1 MIENL
6 LSTLRKNSWLAG
18 VTFCMAMIYSCEED
32 MVESRPQLSGDEI
45 VFSVATDSTWQ
56 AMGTASSR
64 AVTKDNS
71 HFLTALGEDS
81 LYISMVEEENHT
93 PVFVAEADSVD
104 SRGASLLSTSFDQ
117 FKLTAF
123 LDVDN
128 TYSEYMMNQVVT
140 RNTSSGE
147 CSYSPVKYWPAD
159 KSQSIHFFGYAQS
172 KETPAISPTFT
183 VTPGATETYTG
194 TFSYTLP
201 EHTDANKDAEAQSDL
216 VFAIT
221 PNQNKESGTVNFDF
235 QHALSAVVFKI
246 GNVPDNVIV
255 NTVTFENVY
264 AAGDCEMKLDGN
276 VVFSW
281 SNPTDVAKKSYSQT
295 LTTTDPVQKDQDIS
309 TVWDETCFMMVP
321 QTLPQDAKLVISITV
336 NGRPYTLDKE
346 LKDIMTSL
354 KWEANKKY
362 TYIISLPDEVK
373 VNVDDDVDAAKKI
386 KSGLE
391 IKNTGLSPIY
401 VRVAIIGNWKN
412 ETTEQIVADWRN
424 SGNSETDDGEFDWG
438 GGVKVDPYNDTTPVR
453 NWLKGSDGFYYYTK
467 ELARGKSVPDT
478 DKLFDTYQLKVQS
491 PPVPNAVLDLT
502 IAVQAMRKEDL
513 QKKDQYGNSLN
524 IWPSEITTIIF
535 ND

>member
-6 LSTLRKNSWLAG
+6 LSTLRKNSWLVGA
-18 VTFCMAMIYSCEED
+18 TFCMAIIYSCEED
-32 MVESRPQLSGDEI
+32 VVESRPQLSGDEI

-93 PVFVAEADSVD
+93 LVFVAEADSVD
-104 SRGASLLSTSFDQ
+104 SRGASLLSTSFNQ

-123 LDVDN
+123 LDINN
-128 TYSEYMMNQVVT
+128 TYSEYMKNQVVT
-140 RNTSSGE
+140 RNTSSGK
-147 CSYSPVKYWPAD
+147 CTYSPIKYWPAD

-172 KETPAISPTFT
+172 KGTPYIEPTFT

-201 EHTDANKDAEAQSDL
+201 EHTDANKDAEAQPDL

-221 PNQNKESGTVNFDF
+221 PNQNKGSGTVNFDF

-246 GNVPDNVIV
+246 GNVPNNVIV
-255 NTVTFENVY
+255 NTVTFKNVY
-264 AAGDCEMKLDGN
+264 GSGRCVMTLNRSDIDFNWSQSGELQDYTQTFDKS
-276 VVFSW
+276 VV
-281 SNPTDVAKKSYSQT
+281 NG
-295 LTTTDPVQKDQDIS
+295 QDINS
-309 TVWDETCFMMVP
+309 VSDETCFMMVP
-321 QTLPQDAKLVISITV
+321 QTFDNDNDATLSIAITV

-373 VNVDDDVDAAKKI
+373 VNVDDKVDKESTHRV
-386 KSGLE
+386 KSDLE
-391 IKNTGLSPIY
+391 ITNTGIAPIY
-401 VRVAIIGNWKN
+401 VRVAMIGNWVDQDN
-412 ETTEQIVADWRN
+412 GDIVADWRN
-424 SGNSETDDGEFDWG
+424 TGDAATDDGTFVWG
-438 GGVKVDPYNDTTPVR
+438 TSGEPQAPSGKNNYIR
-453 NWLKGSDGFYYYTK
+453 NWVKHDGFYYYMQ
-467 ELARGKSVPDT
+467 EIARGASIPAD
-478 DKLFDTYQLKVQS
+478 DLLFETYTLKEDNA
-491 PPVPNAVLDLT
+491 PVPGANLELT
-502 IAVQAMRKEDL
+502 IAVQALRKEDL
-513 QKKDQYGNSLN
+513 QYV
-524 IWPSEITTIIF
+524 WPEAVR
-535 ND
+535 NVLP

>member
-6 LSTLRKNSWLAG
+6 LSTLRKNSWLVGA
-18 VTFCMAMIYSCEED
+18 TFCMAIIYSCEED
-32 MVESRPQLSGDEI
+32 VVESRPQLSGDEI

-71 HFLTALGEDS
+71 HFLTALGEDT

-104 SRGASLLSTSFDQ
+104 SRGASLLSTSFEQ

-123 LDVDN
+123 LDVNN
-128 TYSEYMMNQVVT
+128 TYSEYMKNQVVEKDGT
-140 RNTSSGE
+140 GWK
-147 CSYSPVKYWPAD
+147 YSPIKYWPAD

-172 KETPAISPTFT
+172 KGTPYIEPTFT

-194 TFSYTLP
+194 TFSYTLL
-201 EHTDANKDAEAQSDL
+201 EHPDANKAAEAQPDL

-221 PNQNKESGTVNFDF
+221 PNQNKENGTVDFDF

-246 GNVPDNVIV
+246 GNVPNNVIV

-264 AAGDCEMKLDGN
+264 AAGECKMKLDGN

-281 SNPTDVAKKSYSQT
+281 SNPTGVAKKSYSQT
-295 LTTTDPVQKDQDIS
+295 LTTTDPVQKDQEIS
-309 TVWDETCFMMVP
+309 KVSDETCFMMVP
-321 QTLPQDAKLVISITV
+321 QTLPQEAKLVIDITV
-336 NGRPYTLDKE
+336 NGRPYTLDKN

-373 VNVDDDVDAAKKI
+373 VNVDDDVDEESTHRV
-386 KSGLE
+386 KSDLE
-391 IKNTGLSPIY
+391 ITNTGIAPIY
-401 VRVAIIGNWKN
+401 VRVAMIGNWVDQDN
-412 ETTEQIVADWRN
+412 RDIVADWRN
-424 SGNSETDDGEFDWG
+424 TGDETTDDGIFDWISG
-438 GGVKVDPYNDTTPVR
+438 EPHAPDGKNNYTR
-453 NWLKGSDGFYYYTK
+453 NWVKHDDGFYYYMK
-467 ELARGKSVPDT
+467 EIARGASIPED
-478 DKLFDTYQLKVQS
+478 DLLFEKYTLKEENA
-491 PPVPNAVLDLT
+491 PVPGANLELT
-502 IAVQAMRKEDL
+502 IAVQALRREDL
-513 QKKDQYGNSLN
+513 QHV
-524 IWPSEITTIIF
+524 WPEAVR
-535 ND
+535 DVLP

>member
-6 LSTLRKNSWLAG
+6 LSTLRKNSWLVGA
-18 VTFCMAMIYSCEED
+18 TFCMAIIYSCEED
-32 MVESRPQLSGDEI
+32 VVESRPQLSGDEI

-104 SRGASLLSTSFDQ
+104 SRGASLLSTTFNK

-123 LDVDN
+123 LDVNN
-128 TYSEYMMNQVVT
+128 TYSEYMKNQLVEKDGT
-140 RNTSSGE
+140 GWK
-147 CSYSPVKYWPAD
+147 YSPIKYWPAD

-172 KETPAISPTFT
+172 KETPAISPTFK
-183 VTPGATETYTG
+183 VELGDSETYTG
-194 TFSYTLP
+194 IFSYTLP
-201 EHTDANKDAEAQSDL
+201 EHTVANRDAEAQPDL

-221 PNQNKESGTVNFDF
+221 PNKDNTSGTVNLNF

-246 GNVPDNVIV
+246 GNVPNNVIV
-255 NTVTFENVY
+255 NTVTFKNVY
-264 AAGDCEMKLDGN
+264 AAGECEMKLDEN

-281 SNPTDVAKKSYSQT
+281 SNPTGVAKKSFSQT
-295 LTTTDPVQKDQDIS
+295 LTTTGPVQKDQEIS
-309 TVWDETCFMMVP
+309 KVSDETCFMMVP
-321 QTLPQDAKLVISITV
+321 QTLPQDATLSIAITV

-346 LKDIMTSL
+346 LKEIMTSL

-373 VNVDDDVDAAKKI
+373 VNVDDDVDAAQKI
-386 KSGLE
+386 KSGLK

-424 SGNSETDDGEFDWG
+424 SGNSETDDGEFDWNG
-438 GGVKVDPYNDTTPVR
+438 SGLKVEPYNNTTPVR
-453 NWLKGSDGFYYYTK
+453 NWLKGSDGFYYYTQ
-467 ELARGKSVPDT
+467 ELARGESVPDT

-513 QKKDQYGNSLN
+513 QKKGQDGKSLN

-535 ND
+535 K